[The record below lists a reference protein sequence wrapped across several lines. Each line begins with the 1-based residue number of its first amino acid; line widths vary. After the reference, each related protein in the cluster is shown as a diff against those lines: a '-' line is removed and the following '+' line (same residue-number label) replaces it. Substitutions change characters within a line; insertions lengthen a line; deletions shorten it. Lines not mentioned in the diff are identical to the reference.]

1 MKNHIFVLLSVVIFP
16 LPFAQSQ
23 DQSANVFNRGRPVLS
38 GAEFDKRFK
47 ESYFAVSTREPE
59 VTELEKAILEKVSPM
74 IQNSPDHAK
83 SMLQDLLSEGKPVS
97 AAFNH
102 ALGNLYYESGDF
114 LKAEIDYLAAI
125 EKHNDFQRAWNGLGL
140 TRFQLNDYEGALKAL
155 SESIRL
161 GASDSLTYGVLGYCH
176 LQLGHHKS
184 AEVAYNLAI
193 LNDPDSTEWS
203 EGVAQIYMET
213 ERYDDARRLF
223 GQLLRQQPE
232 NVNYWL
238 LLGNAWLSLDQPLK
252 TARSIEIAR
261 SFGDVDG
268 NALFLLGNIYLK
280 HSIFDQAFT
289 VLAEAMGRDDADK
302 DIAALKAIRY
312 LIAEDQ
318 YDHARS
324 LFERV
329 GSFSDDWDS
338 DTKTMHSLAVAEFA
352 LTDGEDE
359 TAISAFEKALES
371 DPFNGATLIKLA
383 RLYADNSQ
391 PEKSHYLLERAQKD
405 SKYELAAL
413 VFQTKLLIEAKR
425 VKDTLPLL
433 ERAVKLSPTDQLSD
447 LYSQVKMA
455 ASQMTN

>member
-1 MKNHIFVLLSVVIFP
+1 MNRRILALFVVVLLSI
-16 LPFAQSQ
+16 PFVCSQ
-23 DQSANVFNRGRPVLS
+23 QMQTGNLFNRGRPTLS
-38 GAEFDKRFK
+38 GEDFDKRFK
-47 ESYFAVSTREPE
+47 ESYLALSTREPE

-74 IQNSPDHAK
+74 IQNSPEHAK

-203 EGVAQIYMET
+203 EGIAQIYMET

-232 NVNYWL
+232 NVSYWL
-238 LLGNAWLSLDQPLK
+238 LLGNAWLSLDEPLK

-261 SFGDVDG
+261 SFGEVDG
-268 NALFLLGNIYLK
+268 SALFLLGNIYLK
-280 HSIFDQAFT
+280 HEVYDSAYEVLMAAVDQ
-289 VLAEAMGRDDADK
+289 DSPQK

-312 LIAEDQ
+312 LISEDKID
-318 YDHARS
+318 YARDIFGRLS
-324 LFERV
+324 
-329 GSFSDDWDS
+329 SFSDDWDGE
-338 DTKTMHSLAVAEFA
+338 TKTMRSLAMAEFA
-352 LTDGEDE
+352 MADGEDAA
-359 TAISAFEKALES
+359 AIEAFEKSLET
-371 DPFNGATLIKLA
+371 DPFNGSTLIKLA
-383 RLYADNSQ
+383 RLYADNDQS
-391 PEKSHYLLERAQKD
+391 EKSHYLLERAQKD
-405 SKYELAAL
+405 TKYELPAL
-413 VFQTKLLIEAKR
+413 VFQTKLLLEDQRIA
-425 VKDTLPLL
+425 DSLPLL
-433 ERAVKLSPTDQLSD
+433 ERAVKLSPTERLSD
-447 LYSQVKMA
+447 LYSQVKLA
-455 ASQMTN
+455 AALAN